1 MSADVITNMI
11 WQIIGVVFACG
22 IVWAK
27 LEAIQ
32 KDIKR
37 LEEKQDK
44 YNTLQERVAKIEARM
59 EITDEFRTSEAL
71 HKAI

>member
-1 MSADVITNMI
+1 MPIDMETI
-11 WQIIGVVFACG
+11 WKVLGAVFACG

-27 LEAIQ
+27 LESIQ

-44 YNTLQERVAKIEARM
+44 YNTLQERVAKLEAKV
-59 EITDEFRTSEAL
+59 EITNEFRASETL
-71 HKAI
+71 HKAV

>member
-11 WQIIGVVFACG
+11 WQIVGVVFACG

-37 LEEKQDK
+37 L
-44 YNTLQERVAKIEARM
+44 
-59 EITDEFRTSEAL
+59 
-71 HKAI
+71 

>member
-1 MSADVITNMI
+1 MPIDVETI
-11 WQIIGVVFACG
+11 WKILGVVFACG

-27 LEAIQ
+27 LESIQ

-44 YNTLQERVAKIEARM
+44 YNTLQERVAKLEAKV
-59 EITDEFRTSEAL
+59 EITNEFRASEAL
-71 HKAI
+71 H

>member
-1 MSADVITNMI
+1 MPIDVETI
-11 WQIIGVVFACG
+11 WKILGVVFACG

-27 LEAIQ
+27 LESIQ

-44 YNTLQERVAKIEARM
+44 YNTLQERVAKLEAKVEM
-59 EITDEFRTSEAL
+59 TNEFRTSEAL
-71 HKAI
+71 H